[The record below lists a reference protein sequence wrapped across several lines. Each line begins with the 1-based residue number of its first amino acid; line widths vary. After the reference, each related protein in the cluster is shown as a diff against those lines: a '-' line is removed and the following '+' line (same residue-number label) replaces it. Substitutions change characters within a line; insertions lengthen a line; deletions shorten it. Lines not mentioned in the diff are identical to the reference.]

1 MKLFF
6 SETGSNDTNILDT
19 NENSQFDTTAKTT
32 SLTCMN
38 LKHY

>member
-19 NENSQFDTTAKTT
+19 SENSQFDTT
-32 SLTCMN
+32 
-38 LKHY
+38 LKLPA